1 VFFFN
6 HPKPFSRKEV
16 AVQMVARTGT
26 PPADTTLIVI
36 ETRTPAPIPPA
47 AEKTTPSQ

>member
-1 VFFFN
+1 MFFFL

-16 AVQMVARTGT
+16 AEQTVARTGT
-26 PPADTTLIVI
+26 PPVDTTVIVV
-36 ETRTPAPIPPA
+36 ETREPAVVPPA